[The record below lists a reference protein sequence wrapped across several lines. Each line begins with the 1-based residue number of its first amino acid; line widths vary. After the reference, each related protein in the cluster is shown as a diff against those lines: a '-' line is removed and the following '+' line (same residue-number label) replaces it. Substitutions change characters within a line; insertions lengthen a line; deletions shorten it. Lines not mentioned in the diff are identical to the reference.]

1 VRELLGDRV
10 REGRLTLP
18 TVVLK
23 GVKAA

>member
-10 REGRLTLP
+10 AGGQLSLP

-23 GVKAA
+23 GVK